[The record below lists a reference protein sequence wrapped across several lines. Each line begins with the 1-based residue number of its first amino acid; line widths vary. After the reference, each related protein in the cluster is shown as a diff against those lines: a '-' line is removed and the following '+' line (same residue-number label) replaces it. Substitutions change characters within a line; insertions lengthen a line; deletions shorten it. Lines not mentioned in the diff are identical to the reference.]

1 MNSRNRGASLIEDQ
15 VAELLKSR
23 GLTIS
28 VAEACTA
35 GMIATRL
42 TSVAGSSSYFVGG
55 VLAYANEV
63 KEQILRVPKEMMIR
77 DGSVAEATALAM
89 ARGVKKLLGT
99 DLAVAATGV
108 MGPGGA
114 TPAKPVGL
122 FFLAVAGPGDSETC
136 RCYLFRGDRS
146 QNREEASEEALK
158 LVREV
163 VLASPEESRPR

>member
-1 MNSRNRGASLIEDQ
+1 MIEDQ

-42 TSVAGSSSYFVGG
+42 TRVAGSSSYFVGG

-63 KEQILRVPKEMMIR
+63 KERILGVPKEMMIR
-77 DGSVAEATALAM
+77 EGSVAEATALAM

-99 DLAVAATGV
+99 DLAIAATGV

-114 TPAKPVGL
+114 TPDKPVGL
-122 FFLAVAGPGDSETC
+122 FFLAVVGPDDSEMC
-136 RCYLFRGDRS
+136 RRYLFRGDRG

-158 LVREV
+158 LVREA
-163 VLASPEESRPR
+163 VLTPLEESRFQ

>member
-1 MNSRNRGASLIEDQ
+1 MNSRDRGASVIEAQ

-23 GLTIS
+23 GFTIS

-63 KEQILRVPKEMMIR
+63 KEQILGVPKEMMIR

-114 TPAKPVGL
+114 TAAKPVGL
-122 FFLAVAGPGDSETC
+122 FFLAVAGPGDSEMC
-136 RCYLFRGDRS
+136 RRYLFRGDRS
-146 QNREEASEEALK
+146 QNRQEASEEALK